1 MKFLSKNKFFLIII
15 ITLICVISIFLINKN
30 NKNKSQNI
38 ILIGNYVDI
47 TNVDTSFTSTFMDS
61 NYLYKLLTNDSSKI
75 INNQKIKISK
85 HIKQAKKII
94 INIGAYEMDNLITK
108 QKNNLIYDKELLS
121 RQACILLENINKICI
136 YVTNITNDNNIT
148 LCGLSNDFSYND
160 FYIDKFYKTLNSK
173 IQSYAKSMCYSY
185 LNTIQKI

>member
-30 NKNKSQNI
+30 SKNKSQNI

-47 TNVDTSFTSTFMDS
+47 ANVDTSFTSTFMDS

-75 INNQKIKISK
+75 INNQTIKISK

-94 INIGAYEMDNLITK
+94 INIGSYEMDNLITT
-108 QKNNLIYDKELLS
+108 QNNNCTAFIRRYNTLQGFTY
-121 RQACILLENINKICI
+121 N
-136 YVTNITNDNNIT
+136 YVT
-148 LCGLSNDFSYND
+148 
-160 FYIDKFYKTLNSK
+160 
-173 IQSYAKSMCYSY
+173 
-185 LNTIQKI
+185 